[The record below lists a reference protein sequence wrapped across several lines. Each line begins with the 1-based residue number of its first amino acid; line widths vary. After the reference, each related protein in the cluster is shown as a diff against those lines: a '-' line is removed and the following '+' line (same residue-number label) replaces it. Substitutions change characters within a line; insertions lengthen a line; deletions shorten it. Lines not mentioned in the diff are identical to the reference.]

1 MADDPLAIADGFE
14 IHRWYKLGIVAPT
27 YEVTW
32 EPSEWESERDSDDDD
47 FAEDPGEQSRTFET
61 LDEAFAFGRALL
73 DRRMP

>member
-1 MADDPLAIADGFE
+1 MLDDPLAIADGFE

-32 EPSEWESERDSDDDD
+32 EPSEWGDDDDDD
-47 FAEDPGEQSRTFET
+47 FDQEPGEQSRRFET

-73 DRRMP
+73 DRRKP